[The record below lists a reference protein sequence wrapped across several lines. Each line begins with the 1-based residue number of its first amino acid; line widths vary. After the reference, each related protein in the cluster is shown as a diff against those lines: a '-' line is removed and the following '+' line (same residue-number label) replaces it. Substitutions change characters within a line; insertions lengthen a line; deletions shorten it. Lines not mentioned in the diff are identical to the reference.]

1 VTRPSAHARERIE
14 LQQRL
19 VRWLDV
25 PLTALAFV
33 MLALVVAQFM
43 VPMTPNWQVR
53 VTQGQTF
60 IWIVFAVDFLVELLL
75 APSKVRYLRHNWLT
89 ALSVLLPDDAGT
101 EEIHRAFQRVPIGI
115 DFRFPGAAPVHR
127 LAKIASSAPGQAST
141 AGRAER

>member
-89 ALSVLLPDDAGT
+89 ALSGPAAG
-101 EEIHRAFQRVPIGI
+101 
-115 DFRFPGAAPVHR
+115 
-127 LAKIASSAPGQAST
+127 
-141 AGRAER
+141 